1 MKITKEEALEY
12 HEDVRPGKIEVIPTK
27 PYTSQLDLSLAYSP
41 GVAYPSLAI
50 AENPDDAFRY
60 TDKGN
65 LVGVIS
71 NGTAVL
77 GLGDIGALAGKPV
90 MEGKALLFKIFA
102 GIDAFD
108 IEVDEKD
115 PDKFADIIRAI
126 SKTFGGIN
134 LEDIKAPECFKV
146 ERRAKAECDIPVMH
160 DDQHGTAIIS
170 GAGLLN
176 ALELQNKKIEEI
188 KVVVN
193 GAGAAAISCSR
204 LYVELGVKPENIVM
218 CDSHGV
224 IRADRDNLNPEK
236 REFATSRDIHTL
248 AEALVGADLFL
259 GLSKGNIVSKEMVAS
274 MAPRPIVFALA
285 NPDPEISYEDAMA
298 AAPDVIVA
306 TGRSDYPN
314 QINNVL
320 GFPYIFR
327 GALDSH
333 SKCINEPM
341 KIAAVHAIAA
351 LAKEEVPESVKKAY
365 DDQSLKFGR
374 DYILPKALDSR
385 LLYRVAPAVA
395 KAAAESGVARHPIED
410 WEKYDERLR
419 KLMEGVEREKILI
432 PHLEFNVADKLEF

>member
-1 MKITKEEALEY
+1 
-12 HEDVRPGKIEVIPTK
+12 
-27 PYTSQLDLSLAYSP
+27 
-41 GVAYPSLAI
+41 
-50 AENPDDAFRY
+50 
-60 TDKGN
+60 
-65 LVGVIS
+65 
-71 NGTAVL
+71 
-77 GLGDIGALAGKPV
+77 
-90 MEGKALLFKIFA
+90 
-102 GIDAFD
+102 
-108 IEVDEKD
+108 
-115 PDKFADIIRAI
+115 
-126 SKTFGGIN
+126 
-134 LEDIKAPECFKV
+134 
-146 ERRAKAECDIPVMH
+146 
-160 DDQHGTAIIS
+160 
-170 GAGLLN
+170 
-176 ALELQNKKIEEI
+176 
-188 KVVVN
+188 
-193 GAGAAAISCSR
+193 
-204 LYVELGVKPENIVM
+204 M

-333 SKCINEPM
+333 SKCINESM